1 MGWLLL
7 LFVAHFR
14 FIFLISTASP
24 SFPICSQC
32 EAPPCFFQ
40 IKIEFMLS
48 VLFIIFLPDFSYFST
63 ARVVLL
69 CASHLACFDHLL
81 FWGLRLQHV
90 YIQPTSN
97 GYIIHVQH
105 WSWFNKMNPTKCNC
119 CCYATYILN
128 YNDSA
133 ISFDILYFLG
143 STVRSVGRP
152 AFSIQMR
159 CDCDTEHLCMNL
171 WIAGCNT
178 FISSC
183 GMKYSRL
190 GGSENLWPLFLTHR
204 KISIS
209 IFSLPSFL
217 LVLVVC
223 LIFVVSAW
231 SSTSRRTNCQNVLLQ
246 LCACKRFFFECLCT
260 IMQHALKRASLK
272 ELEWKEE
279 NYS

>member
-190 GGSENLWPLFLTHR
+190 GEAKIYGHYFWPIEKYPFPFFSPF
-204 KISIS
+204 ISVGTCCLLNICS
-209 IFSLPSFL
+209 VGMKQHQQKNQLPKCIIAI
-217 LVLVVC
+217 VC
-223 LIFVVSAW
+223 LQEILFWMSLHYHAA
-231 SSTSRRTNCQNVLLQ
+231 
-246 LCACKRFFFECLCT
+246 CA
-260 IMQHALKRASLK
+260 
-272 ELEWKEE
+272 
-279 NYS
+279 